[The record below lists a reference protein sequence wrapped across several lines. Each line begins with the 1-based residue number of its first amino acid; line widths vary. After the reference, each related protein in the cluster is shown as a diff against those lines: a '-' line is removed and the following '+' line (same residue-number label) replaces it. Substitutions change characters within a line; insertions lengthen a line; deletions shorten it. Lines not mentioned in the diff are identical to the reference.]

1 MKILFIHNIY
11 KPYYRG
17 GAEEVAL
24 NLTEGLKSD
33 NHQLAVVALGYANKE
48 EVVDD
53 VKVYR
58 IKPFNVFNYLDINQK
73 PLWLRFLFH
82 IFDLFGDLSA
92 WKILKIAKAEKP
104 DLIFLQGFKGFG
116 YILPQLLSFYGFRC
130 CVRVY
135 DMQYIHPSGL
145 LPKKISWFNQVYIY
159 LVKLMLG
166 KISLIIFPSEYIK
179 NIYLKFDFFQ
189 ESKIKV
195 IANPLAIGMSKI
207 QKNNRQKKIINFLFL
222 GQTEKYKG
230 LGDLLEAIMSLVGD
244 FKLHIVGEGG
254 GLNEFKRLA
263 LNDSRIIFHGRLDR
277 KKILEDIWPNIDL
290 LINPSRVEE
299 SFGMVVIESYAQGVP
314 VITSDIGALPEL
326 IKEGQTG
333 WLIRPGDVSQL
344 RYKLQQILDGKILL
358 SSLKKNCLNESK
370 KFVIENYLKSLYEF
384 IK

>member
-33 NHQLAVVALGYANKE
+33 NHQLAVVALGYVNKE
-48 EVVDD
+48 EMVDD
-53 VKVYR
+53 VRVYR

-92 WKILKIAKAEKP
+92 WKILKIAKKEQP

-116 YILPQLLSFYGFRC
+116 YVLPQLLSFYGFRFC
-130 CVRVY
+130 IRVY

-145 LPKKISWFNQVYIY
+145 LPKKINWFNQFYIY

-166 KISLIIFPSEYIK
+166 KMPLIIFPSEYIK
-179 NIYLKFDFFQ
+179 NIYLKFGFFK

-195 IANPLAIGMSKI
+195 IPNPLAIGISKF
-207 QKNNRQKKIINFLFL
+207 QKSNRQKKTVNFLFL
-222 GQTEKYKG
+222 GQAERYKG
-230 LGDLLEAIMSLVGD
+230 LGDLLDAVMPLVGD

-254 GLNEFKRLA
+254 GLNDFKRLA

-277 KKILEDIWPNIDL
+277 KKIAEDIWPSIDL

-299 SFGMVVIESYAQGVP
+299 SFGMVVIESYVQGVP
-314 VITSDIGALPEL
+314 VIASDIGALPEL

-344 RYKLQQILDGKILL
+344 RYKLQQILDGKISL

-370 KFVIENYLKSLYEF
+370 RFVIENYLKSLYEF